1 MIDGKK
7 AVVVISY
14 MLMMENKML
23 NCGVPGW
30 SEGQSTWPPLQR
42 HGFNSRHQPDD
53 SIELAVFLGREAVEK
68 SVLSLQVKTPI
79 VLLKAFMH
87 KCTHAVYKHT
97 CRHDKAYCLDSLLF
111 SPHTCF
117 LNNPLSLGTV
127 SFIRALHTHCLS
139 TSSPAAVVL
148 ISNHQTFGRQHTHF
162 LWSKLR
168 MGRLFLFALFI
179 HLDYFL
185 LSFLPY
191 CSFSCWC
198 LFTLSLIFL
207 LPLCPCSF
215 FQMFLAICHTAFPPF
230 LQHFF
235 LCSYIYNSLT
245 FNPVVLQCPSPLFC
259 SLFPSLF
266 VLCCS
271 FFDSSNTF

>member
-191 CSFSCWC
+191 CSSLCWC
-198 LFTLSLIFL
+198 FVHSLFNFSSPSLSLFL
-207 LPLCPCSF
+207 FSDVFGHLSHSISPFPTTF
-215 FQMFLAICHTAFPPF
+215 FSVL
-230 LQHFF
+230 L
-235 LCSYIYNSLT
+235 YI
-245 FNPVVLQCPSPLFC
+245 
-259 SLFPSLF
+259 
-266 VLCCS
+266 
-271 FFDSSNTF
+271 